1 MEGRLEVICRLN
13 NLDAAYRYRDTL
25 AQVGIPATLAS
36 RATLD
41 GPGGE
46 AGTEES
52 MPVELSVPEE
62 YAERAR
68 EIVVELQQWLDDESD
83 PAADDGAL
91 AEQLEG
97 AWPRCPDCG
106 ERRTTK
112 CPICQTAGTS
122 FAPADATESLGEP
135 ADAEPDRN
143 GPSCGCGAG
152 DCDARQDEAP
162 CPPLLPPSPSLLI
175 CPTCDE
181 PFSPEYL
188 ERCEWCGH
196 VFEQGV
202 PVAEEE
208 PEEINAVTIAFVLG
222 LTLLLFGLGSW
233 FLYIL

>member
-1 MEGRLEVICRLN
+1 MNGRLEVVCRLN
-13 NLDAAYRYRDTL
+13 YLDAAYRYRDAL
-25 AQVGIPATLAS
+25 AQFGIPATLAS
-36 RATLD
+36 RAALD
-41 GPGGE
+41 GVKGE

-62 YAERAR
+62 NAERAR
-68 EIVVELQQWLDDESD
+68 EIVAELRQWLDEETYA
-83 PAADDGAL
+83 AADDGAL
-91 AEQLEG
+91 AEQLEA
-97 AWPRCPDCG
+97 AWPRCPECG

-122 FAPADATESLGEP
+122 FAPADATESLGES
-135 ADAEPDRN
+135 ADAEPDRSR
-143 GPSCGCGAG
+143 PSCECGAG
-152 DCDARQDEAP
+152 GCGARQDEAP

-188 ERCEWCGH
+188 QRCEWCGH

-202 PVAEEE
+202 AVVEEE

-222 LTLLLFGLGSW
+222 LALLLFGLGSW
-233 FLYIL
+233 FLYLL